1 MNQLNL
7 ALITIGAVV
16 LTLGM
21 LTRVI
26 NRSYL
31 SMPLLAFIV
40 GVVLGPIGTSIL
52 TPDLWGDSNKL
63 LEECARVTI
72 GISLMAIALRIPR
85 NYLFDHKKSFFLL
98 LGAGMPAMFFLS
110 SLMAHWILGVPLLIA
125 LLIGAAICPTDPVV
139 ASSIVTGGLAR
150 KHLPDRFRYGLST
163 ESAINDGLAY
173 PLVLLPI
180 LLLTPA
186 EHSPWLTWGLRVV
199 LWEIGGAIVLGALL
213 GWIVGKSLLLAEH
226 KKTLDHSAFLATTL
240 ALTLLT
246 LGVAKFLSTDS
257 VLAVFVAGMVFSQLV
272 GGSDR
277 AKEDKVQETVN
288 LFFTLPIFIFL
299 GLMLPIDS
307 WFELGWDGV
316 WFALAILLVRRI
328 PVIIALSTFLP
339 IWNNWKLALLA
350 GHFGPIGISAL
361 FYGMVILDKSGH
373 DIAWTA
379 GSLVITASLIVHGVT
394 AAPLAKLWAVKK
406 EDKE

>member
-1 MNQLNL
+1 LNQLNL

-98 LGAGMPAMFFLS
+98 LGVGMPAMFFLS

-186 EHSPWLTWGLRVV
+186 
-199 LWEIGGAIVLGALL
+199 
-213 GWIVGKSLLLAEH
+213 
-226 KKTLDHSAFLATTL
+226 
-240 ALTLLT
+240 
-246 LGVAKFLSTDS
+246 
-257 VLAVFVAGMVFSQLV
+257 
-272 GGSDR
+272 
-277 AKEDKVQETVN
+277 
-288 LFFTLPIFIFL
+288 
-299 GLMLPIDS
+299 
-307 WFELGWDGV
+307 
-316 WFALAILLVRRI
+316 
-328 PVIIALSTFLP
+328 
-339 IWNNWKLALLA
+339 
-350 GHFGPIGISAL
+350 
-361 FYGMVILDKSGH
+361 
-373 DIAWTA
+373 
-379 GSLVITASLIVHGVT
+379 
-394 AAPLAKLWAVKK
+394 
-406 EDKE
+406 